1 MGGDLTPSKR
11 ALRAEARE
19 RRRIMTSD
27 ERARSE
33 AGFLENLKQLVGDLG
48 ATRIS
53 CYLNTVDE
61 PPTRAFLDWASG
73 KDIDVL
79 LPISREDG
87 LMDWAHYGD
96 GDEAPDAL
104 GLPAPTS
111 SVEGPM
117 AVHDV
122 DVMIIPAALVSRSG
136 GRLGWGRGYF
146 DRTLGSMETRPP
158 VFAVV
163 YDHEVVDSVPTE
175 PHDQTI
181 DGVVTPTGIHRFS
194 NMA

>member
-27 ERARSE
+27 ERARTE
-33 AGFLENLKQLVGDLG
+33 AGFVVQLKRLVSDLG

-61 PPTRAFLDWASG
+61 PPTREFLSWASG
-73 KDIDVL
+73 EGIDVL

-87 LMDWAHYGD
+87 LMDWAHYAE
-96 GDEAPDAL
+96 GDEAPDIL
-104 GLPAPTS
+104 GMPAPTT

-122 DVMIIPAALVSRSG
+122 DVMIIPAALVSVAG

-181 DGVVTPTGIHRFS
+181 DGAVTPTGIQHFG
-194 NMA
+194 NTA